1 MGNAFNVSIEA
12 GKIIQAGRE
21 IVAESGLYITKK
33 RYAALIYDLEGSR
46 QDVEGKPGK
55 IKAMGVDLKRS
66 DTPEFVQRFLEE
78 LLTMVLIG
86 KTKQD
91 CFDMIADFKNDFGQR
106 DGWEKGT
113 PKRVNNLTKY
123 LGMVIA
129 YNNQTAGMAN
139 LDNNSVIKKPIMP
152 GHVRASLN
160 WNELRKAYK
169 DKYSLP
175 IMDGQK
181 VIVCKLKS
189 NPMNY
194 TSIAYPIDE
203 LNLPRWFKELPFDHE
218 EMEKTIIDQKIKNL
232 IGVLG
237 WELKETQH
245 VNNFDSIFEIG

>member
-1 MGNAFNVSIEA
+1 MF
-12 GKIIQAGRE
+12 
-21 IVAESGLYITKK
+21 ITKK
-33 RYAALIYDLEGSR
+33 RYAALIYDLEGER
-46 QDVEGKPGK
+46 KDIDGKPGK

-91 CFDMIADFKNDFGQR
+91 CFEKIADFKGEFGER

-123 LGMVIA
+123 LGIVNS
-129 YNNQTAGMAN
+129 YNNQTAGLSD
-139 LDNNSVIKKPIMP
+139 LDNVKTIKKPTMP

-160 WNELRKAYK
+160 WNDLRRAYN
-169 DKYSLP
+169 DRYSLP

-203 LNLPRWFKELPFDHE
+203 LNLPRWFKELAFDHDA
-218 EMEKTIIDQKIKNL
+218 MEQTIIDQKIKNL

-237 WELKETQH
+237 WELKETQQS
-245 VNNFDSIFEIG
+245 NTFDSLFEIG